1 MSETLTGD
9 HKVETA
15 YELEF
20 GTDVDFKEICTK
32 EYGRDEL
39 SKLSTAIEEDV
50 SRNCNCSYIFFFS
63 FTSQLTSLL
72 IFNLYLFLVV
82 F

>member
-50 SRNCNCSYIFFFS
+50 SNYDYHYLLFYS
-63 FTSQLTSLL
+63 FL
-72 IFNLYLFLVV
+72 NRC
-82 F
+82 

>member
-50 SRNCNCSYIFFFS
+50 SNYDYQYLLFYS
-63 FTSQLTSLL
+63 FL
-72 IFNLYLFLVV
+72 NRC
-82 F
+82 

>member
-50 SRNCNCSYIFFFS
+50 SKQFYYCCS
-63 FTSQLTSLL
+63 FTVLALTTISYLS
-72 IFNLYLFLVV
+72 FLYSY
-82 F
+82 

>member
-63 FTSQLTSLL
+63 YFTR
-72 IFNLYLFLVV
+72 LYTNFY

>member
-50 SRNCNCSYIFFFS
+50 SKQHY
-63 FTSQLTSLL
+63 
-72 IFNLYLFLVV
+72 Y
-82 F
+82 